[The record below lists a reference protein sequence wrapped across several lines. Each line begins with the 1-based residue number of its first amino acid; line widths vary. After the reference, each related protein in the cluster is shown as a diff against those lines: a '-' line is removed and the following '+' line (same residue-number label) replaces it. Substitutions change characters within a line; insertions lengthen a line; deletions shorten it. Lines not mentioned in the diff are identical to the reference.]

1 MSRYM
6 ILKNQ
11 KILSLEVSMDD
22 VEGAIGRDFR
32 VKKQDYYEVQ
42 DLELDVSVCIEALLK
57 QLRVEA
63 TPEKKITFPTQKQ
76 RKPLPRSSKP
86 IARSPIARSSKPI
99 ARTPIARSNK
109 PIARSTKPIKRTPL
123 PRPTKAIAR
132 TEITRKP
139 VVFPANKPFVQPERK
154 PYKKPK
160 PGRNDI
166 IDDAYSKW
174 LGTQPCVITGQVADR
189 GIGPYNTHCHH
200 IKGRA
205 RGRRNDHMQVPLT
218 GHLHTY
224 ANHSYHVLGKSGFL
238 EKWKDYIP
246 DGVDDIV
253 EYFET
258 CAKAFKGQ
266 YDAEMKGLLATD

>member
-11 KILSLEVSMDD
+11 KILSLEPSIDD
-22 VEGAIGRDFR
+22 VEGVIGRDFR
-32 VKKQDYYEVQ
+32 VKKQDAYEVQ
-42 DLELDVSVCIEALLK
+42 DLESDEAVCTVALLK
-57 QLRVEA
+57 QLSIEA
-63 TPEKKITFPTQKQ
+63 TPEKKITFPTQKE
-76 RKPLPRSSKP
+76 RKPLPRSTKP
-86 IARSPIARSSKPI
+86 IARTPISRSSKPI
-99 ARTPIARSNK
+99 ARTA
-109 PIARSTKPIKRTPL
+109 IARSTKPIARSPIVRKQVDFSTQKPL
-123 PRPTKAIAR
+123 Q
-132 TEITRKP
+132 
-139 VVFPANKPFVQPERK
+139 QPKNR

-174 LGTQPCVITGQVADR
+174 LGTQPCVITGHIAER
-189 GIGPYNTHCHH
+189 GVGPYNTHCHH

-224 ANHSYHVLGKSGFL
+224 ANHSYHVLGKSSFL
-238 EKWKDYIP
+238 EKWQEHLP

-253 EYFET
+253 EYFES
-258 CAKAFKGQ
+258 CARAFKEQ
-266 YDAEMKGLLATD
+266 YDAEMNGLPVTV